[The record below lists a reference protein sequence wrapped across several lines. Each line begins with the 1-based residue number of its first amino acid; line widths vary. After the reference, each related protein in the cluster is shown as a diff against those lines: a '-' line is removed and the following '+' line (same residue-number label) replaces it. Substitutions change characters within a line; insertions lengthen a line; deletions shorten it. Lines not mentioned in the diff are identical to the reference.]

1 MLANDVKLAFCPD
14 LTDNNEI
21 KTQKIWEK
29 FLDKNHG
36 NFHKGDFSHDDR
48 KSRWIYFFLCFGK
61 DFIGKLLRD
70 KHINTNL
77 IRHDDHY

>member
-1 MLANDVKLAFCPD
+1 MAIFTK
-14 LTDNNEI
+14 
-21 KTQKIWEK
+21 
-29 FLDKNHG
+29 
-36 NFHKGDFSHDDR
+36 DFSHDDR
-48 KSRWIYFFLCFGK
+48 KSRWIYFFLFFGK